1 MGKLIDIF
9 ITQFARQS
17 KPKDN
22 GAGHLNSFSV
32 QMLMLL
38 PFAASKQNAH
48 YSPQIINAN
57 H

>member
-22 GAGHLNSFSV
+22 GAGHLNGFSV